1 MESHVRAFN
10 FGVQT
15 KEWGTMLARFA
26 GDAELRFDGASAG
39 PFRGIDAIRKAYE
52 EQPPDD
58 QIVLLGVQDDP
69 ERGVVAA
76 GFAWQKGA
84 PGRLVLEHQRGLIT
98 RLTVIFDE

>member
-26 GDAELRFDGASAG
+26 DNAELRFDGAPAG
-39 PFRGIDAIRKAYE
+39 PFVGIDAIREAYH

-58 QIVLLGVQDDP
+58 KIVLLGVQDDP
-69 ERGVVAA
+69 ERGVVEA
-76 GFAWQKGA
+76 GFVWQKGD
-84 PGRLVLEHQRGLIT
+84 PGRLVLEHERGLIT